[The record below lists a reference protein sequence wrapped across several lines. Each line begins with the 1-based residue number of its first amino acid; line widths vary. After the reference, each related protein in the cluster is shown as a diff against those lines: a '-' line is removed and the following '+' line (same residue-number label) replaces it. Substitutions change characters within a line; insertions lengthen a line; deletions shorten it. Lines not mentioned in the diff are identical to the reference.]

1 MKIADLPDYTKPS
14 SKIMKKGAPS
24 LDTDELLSIIF
35 GIGTL
40 GESALEVSRRLLKK
54 YDLNKFEE
62 LGFNELVSEVKGKRK
77 KAGSYDYVKS
87 MQIFALVELSKRY
100 NRLKNNGYRRSIS
113 CAKDVFNGVVDS
125 IAVGL

>member
-1 MKIADLPDYTKPS
+1 
-14 SKIMKKGAPS
+14 
-24 LDTDELLSIIF
+24 
-35 GIGTL
+35 
-40 GESALEVSRRLLKK
+40 LLKK

-77 KAGSYDYVKS
+77 KAITYDYVKS

-100 NRLKNNGYRRSIS
+100 NKLKNNGYRRSIN
-113 CAKDVFNGVVDS
+113 VEGVVVDS

>member
-77 KAGSYDYVKS
+77 KAITYDYVKVG
-87 MQIFALVELSKRY
+87 AH
-100 NRLKNNGYRRSIS
+100 
-113 CAKDVFNGVVDS
+113 VDS
-125 IAVGL
+125 IAVGLGVFSEDLKINLRLQNQ

>member
-77 KAGSYDYVKS
+77 KAITYDYVKVG
-87 MQIFALVELSKRY
+87 AY
-100 NRLKNNGYRRSIS
+100 
-113 CAKDVFNGVVDS
+113 VDS
-125 IAVGL
+125 IAVGLDVFSKG